1 MRLRPPAASTPR
13 SARRKTVIVD
23 TTAVR
28 PPVRRVVTGHDTTHR
43 AHVLWDEAI
52 DEALRGKSGF
62 VTPMWATANAPAD
75 IRVGDDVADP
85 REGPHATAPAPL
97 GTRFLVMDYPPGG
110 EGVMH
115 RTETLDYVVM
125 VSGQIDLVTDDAT
138 VHLRA
143 GDVVV
148 QRGTNHAW
156 RNPYT
161 QIARLAIVLVDAKA
175 LGFGNPRLS

>member
-1 MRLRPPAASTPR
+1 
-13 SARRKTVIVD
+13 
-23 TTAVR
+23 
-28 PPVRRVVTGHDTTHR
+28 
-43 AHVLWDEAI
+43 
-52 DEALRGKSGF
+52 

-75 IRVGDDVADP
+75 IRVGDDVDDP
-85 REGPHATAPAPL
+85 RDEPHATPPPPL
-97 GTRFLVMDYPPGG
+97 GTRFLIMDYPPGG

-125 VSGQIDLVTDDAT
+125 VSGEIDLVIDDAT

-156 RNPYT
+156 RNPYAE
-161 QIARLAIVLVDAKA
+161 IARLAIVLVDAKP